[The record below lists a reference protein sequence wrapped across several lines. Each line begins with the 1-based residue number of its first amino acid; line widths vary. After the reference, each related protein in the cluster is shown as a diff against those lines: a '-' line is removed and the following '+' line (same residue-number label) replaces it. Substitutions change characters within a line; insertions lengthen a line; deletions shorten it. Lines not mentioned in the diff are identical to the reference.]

1 MSGLEA
7 MAALGLACSILQVI
21 SFGHDTISRV
31 KQIYQNGTPDGALLE
46 NAGHLR
52 EVASRI
58 ESAQVPS
65 AAASALHD
73 QILLTVAKKCETAA
87 RDLQEEVKFIVEGAA
102 AGSLGATLKVVV
114 KTNWRKRRLER
125 LEKDLRDAERLMQT
139 GLLAQTW

>member
-7 MAALGLACSILQVI
+7 MAALGLACNIFQVI
-21 SFGHDTISRV
+21 SFGHETISLV
-31 KQIYQNGTPDGALLE
+31 KRIYQNGTPGGALSG
-46 NAGHLR
+46 NASHLR
-52 EVASRI
+52 EIASRI

-65 AAASALHD
+65 AAASARQD
-73 QILLTVAKKCETAA
+73 QILLTVAQKCQTAA

-102 AGSLGATLKVVV
+102 AGSLGATLKVAV
-114 KTNWRKRRLER
+114 KTNWRKRRLDR